1 MDDETTQ
8 VISPDETNE
17 VVLDHHDTPTSRAT
31 INQLAVDE
39 LDAMLTV
46 IRERRLERVQR
57 LEAIARVKSDEAQLI
72 TYMKYE
78 RAYKVAKRILK
89 RCEDE
94 EVKAEKAIHKC
105 RLLVMAMQLEVG
117 MEEEC

>member
-1 MDDETTQ
+1 MDNETTH
-8 VISPDETNE
+8 VVSPDETNE
-17 VVLDHHDTPTSRAT
+17 VVLDHHDTPTSRAS
-31 INQLAVDE
+31 INQLSVDE

-78 RAYKVAKRILK
+78 RAYKVARRVLD
-89 RCEDE
+89 RCAAE
-94 EVKAEKAIHKC
+94 EAKAEKAIHKC